1 MLLPKIL
8 FGFNSWKQFILIFIF
23 YVIEAENQKKRKIR
37 TERYIQQSLTKS
49 FPTHIF
55 IGKGANEQLLH

>member
-8 FGFNSWKQFILIFIF
+8 FGFNSWKQFILKFIF
-23 YVIEAENQKKRKIR
+23 YVIEAENKKRKIR

-49 FPTHIF
+49 FPTHFF
-55 IGKGANEQLLH
+55 IGKGVNEQLLY